1 MAILR
6 KTHRL
11 LDTRHG
17 QKGVRLSYTLIC
29 LLLSVACYLPPA
41 HAERIKEIANIE
53 GVRENHLIGYGL
65 VVGLDGTGDKSGTEF
80 TIQSLV
86 NMLNRFGIKVDP
98 NDVKV
103 KNVAAVV
110 VTAELTPFK
119 RPGSRIDVVV
129 SSIGDAKSLQGG
141 TLLFTPLRGAD
152 SKIYAVAQ
160 GPISIGGF
168 GGSGAGGTSVQKN
181 HLTVGRIPGGGLVEK
196 EIPLRLNGHLSLVLR
211 DIDFA
216 TSSRVAHKIDSVF
229 KEDVA
234 EPLDGMRIRL
244 HIPSRY
250 RGRVVDFISSVEA
263 IDVPVDTTS
272 RVVVN
277 ERTGTVVIGENVRI
291 STVAISHGNL
301 TVQVVTRHRISQPNP
316 FGRGKTVVVPESN
329 VRLEEEEARL
339 IMVEKGV
346 TLGDLVNALN
356 ALGVTPRDLI
366 SILQALKAAGALHA
380 RLELI

>member
-1 MAILR
+1 MQNLMGIIRLILSISLIPISIS
-6 KTHRL
+6 T
-11 LDTRHG
+11 
-17 QKGVRLSYTLIC
+17 TLT
-29 LLLSVACYLPPA
+29 YA

-86 NMLNRFGIKVDP
+86 NMLNRFGIRVDP

-152 SKIYAVAQ
+152 SEIYAVAQ
-160 GPISIGGF
+160 GPVSIGGF

-196 EIPLRLNGHLSLVLR
+196 EIPLRLDGDLSLVLR
-211 DIDFA
+211 DIDFT
-216 TSSRVAHKIDSVF
+216 TSSRVAERIDSVF
-229 KEDVA
+229 NEDVA
-234 EPLDGMRIRL
+234 EPVDGMRIRL

-291 STVAISHGNL
+291 STIAISHGNL

-316 FGRGKTVVVPESN
+316 FGEGETVVKPESN